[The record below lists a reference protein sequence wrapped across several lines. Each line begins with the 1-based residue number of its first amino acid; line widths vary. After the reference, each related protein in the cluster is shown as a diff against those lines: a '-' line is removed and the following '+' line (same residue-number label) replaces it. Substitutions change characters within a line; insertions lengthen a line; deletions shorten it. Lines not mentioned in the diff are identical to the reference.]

1 MKNCYEYMKNKRLL
15 IFLGI
20 AIVSITISIGLYS
33 IKIDFFTAIDLKL
46 KDTKFKIRE
55 NIKPDQRVAVVAIDT
70 KSVNELG
77 RWPWDRKLMAR
88 LIENLKVYGAKA
100 ICLDIVFSETSTPDS
115 DKTLA
120 ESIKKAGNVVTG
132 YFFRQEE
139 ETKSEESFMILKESR
154 VKVIRI
160 QENVTEIPVITFP
173 SVETNIPMIARSSY
187 SSGFFNVIHDRDG
200 IIRTANLLILF
211 DGDIYPSLPLTG
223 LKKYLENEIILDV
236 AVYGI
241 GGLYIG
247 EKRIPVDESGRLTLN
262 YYGSQGSFKT
272 IPAVDVIKNRLK
284 PKSLKDMFIL
294 VGPTEIGIADI
305 RATPLDPTLPGVEIH
320 ATMVSNTLQNNFLY
334 RNAMVIGIE
343 IIFICLF
350 PLILAVAFTFI
361 KRIIT
366 TLAFFLLIMGVYIL
380 VDFLLF
386 KNMFLNT
393 TIIYPIISISI
404 TYLGSE
410 AYKNLVEERHSR
422 FLKKAFSSYVSPALV
437 GQIIKNPDLLKL
449 GGEKRKISVL
459 FSDIRSF
466 TTISERLTP
475 EELVLLLNKYMGPMT
490 DILLSKKGTLDK
502 YIGDAIM
509 AIYNAPIHVENH
521 SIMACETAL
530 EMLDKLKEINGEF
543 KKRGLIEIDIGI
555 GINTGDAIVG
565 NMGSDVRFDYTAI
578 GDTVNL
584 ASRLEGM
591 NKVYK
596 THAIVSEFTVEHIL
610 ELIGNEN
617 KRFYF
622 RELDL
627 IRVKGKEKPVKIY
640 ELLKEADQNFLEEF
654 TNALQIYR
662 RCEFKKARD
671 MFISIHERYK
681 DPTSTVFIER
691 CHEFIESPLPGQ
703 WDGVY
708 VAKSK

>member
-1 MKNCYEYMKNKRLL
+1 MKFQRFL
-15 IFLGI
+15 IFLSI
-20 AIVSITISIGLYS
+20 ALVAIIISISLYS

-55 NIKPDQRVAVVAIDT
+55 NIKPDKRVAIIAIDT

-77 RWPWDRKLMAR
+77 RWPWDRKVMAR
-88 LIENLKVYGAKA
+88 LIDNLKAYGAKTV
-100 ICLDIVFSETSTPDS
+100 CLDIVFSETSTPES
-115 DKTLA
+115 DKALS
-120 ESIKKAGNVVTG
+120 ESIKKAGNVITG

-139 ETKSEESFMILKESR
+139 EKQSDESLNLLKESR
-154 VKVIRI
+154 IKVLRV
-160 QENVTEIPVITFP
+160 QDNVTEIPVIAFP
-173 SVETNIPMIARSSY
+173 TVETNIPIIARSSY
-187 SSGFFNVIHDRDG
+187 ASGFFNVIHDRDG
-200 IIRTANLLILF
+200 IIRTANLLVLF

-223 LKKYLENEIILDV
+223 LKNYLDKEIILDV
-236 AVYGI
+236 ALYGI
-241 GGLYIG
+241 AGLYTG
-247 EKRIPVDESGRLTLN
+247 EKKIPVDESGRLTLN
-262 YYGSQGSFKT
+262 YYGMQGSFKT
-272 IPAVDVIKNRLK
+272 IPAVDVIKNRLN
-284 PKSLKDMFIL
+284 PHSLKDMLVF
-294 VGPTEIGIADI
+294 VGPTETGIADV

-320 ATMVSNTLQNNFLY
+320 ATLVSNILQNNFLY
-334 RNAMVIGIE
+334 RNAFVIALE
-343 IIFICLF
+343 IIFICIF
-350 PLILAVAFTFI
+350 PIILAILFTFI
-361 KRIIT
+361 KRIVT
-366 TLAFFLLIMGVYIL
+366 ALAFFLATMGVYIF
-380 VDFLLF
+380 VDYILF

-393 TIIYPIISISI
+393 TVIYPILSMSI
-404 TYLGSE
+404 TYLCSE

-437 GQIIKNPDLLKL
+437 GQIIKNPDMLKL
-449 GGEKRKISVL
+449 GGEKRKITVL

-475 EELVLLLNKYMGPMT
+475 EELVLLLNRYMGPMT
-490 DILLSKKGTLDK
+490 DILLAKKGTLDK

-509 AIYNAPIHVENH
+509 AIYNAPITVEDH

-530 EMLDKLKEINGEF
+530 DMLDKLKEINEGF

-596 THAIVSEFTVEHIL
+596 THAIVSEFTVEHIM
-610 ELIGNEN
+610 ELKDRENRGN
-617 KRFYF
+617 RFLF

-640 ELLKEADQNFLEEF
+640 ELLKEADKEMIDEF
-654 TNALQIYR
+654 VAALNIYR
-662 RCEFKKARD
+662 QCKFQEAREIFK
-671 MFISIHERYK
+671 SIYERYK

-691 CHEFIESPLPGQ
+691 CNEFIENPHPGE

>member
-1 MKNCYEYMKNKRLL
+1 MKFQRFL
-15 IFLGI
+15 IFLCIAFAGI
-20 AIVSITISIGLYS
+20 IISVALYS

-55 NIKPDQRVAVVAIDT
+55 NIRPDNRVAIIAIDT

-77 RWPWDRKLMAR
+77 RWPWDRKLMAK
-88 LIENLKVYGAKA
+88 LIDNLKAYGAKT
-100 ICLDIVFSETSTPDS
+100 ICLDIVFSETSTPES
-115 DKTLA
+115 DKALA
-120 ESIKKAGNVVTG
+120 ESIKKAGNVITG
-132 YFFRQEE
+132 YFFRQEDE
-139 ETKSEESFMILKESR
+139 KQSDESLNILKESR
-154 VKVIRI
+154 IKVLRI
-160 QENVTEIPVITFP
+160 KDNVTEIPVVTFP
-173 SVETNIPMIARSSY
+173 TVETNIPIIARSSY
-187 SSGFFNVIHDRDG
+187 ASGFFNVIHDRDG
-200 IIRTANLLILF
+200 IIRTANLLVLF
-211 DGDIYPSLPLTG
+211 NGDIYPSLPLSG
-223 LKKYLENEIILDV
+223 LKNYLGNEIFLDV

-241 GGLYIG
+241 GGLYTG

-262 YYGSQGSFKT
+262 YYGPQGSFRT
-272 IPAVDVIKNRLK
+272 IPAVDVIKNRLV
-284 PKSLKDMFIL
+284 PESLKDMFVF
-294 VGPTEIGIADI
+294 VGPTETGIADV

-320 ATMVSNTLQNNFLY
+320 ATLISNILQNNFLY
-334 RNAMVIGIE
+334 RNAMVIALE
-343 IIFICLF
+343 IIFICIF
-350 PLILAVAFTFI
+350 PLFLAISFTFI
-361 KRIIT
+361 KRIVT
-366 TLAFFLLIMGVYIL
+366 ALAFFIVTMGIFIFVDYI
-380 VDFLLF
+380 LF

-393 TIIYPIISISI
+393 TLIYPILSISI

-437 GQIIKNPDLLKL
+437 GQIIKNPDMLKL
-449 GGEKRKISVL
+449 GGEKRKITVL

-475 EELVLLLNKYMGPMT
+475 EELVLLLNRYMGPMT
-490 DILLSKKGTLDK
+490 DILLAKKGTLDK

-509 AIYNAPIHVENH
+509 AIYNAPITVENH

-530 EMLDKLKEINGEF
+530 GMLDKLKEINEGF

-591 NKVYK
+591 NRVYK
-596 THAIVSEFTVEHIL
+596 THAIVSEFTVDNIL
-610 ELIGNEN
+610 ELKGTESH
-617 KRFYF
+617 RFYF

-640 ELLKEADQNFLEEF
+640 ELLKEADKKMLDEF
-654 TNALQIYR
+654 NAALNLYRKCAFKEARELFRSIY
-662 RCEFKKARD
+662 EK
-671 MFISIHERYK
+671 YN
-681 DPTSTVFIER
+681 DPTSTVFMER
-691 CHEFIESPLPGQ
+691 CDEFIENPPPGE